1 MVDIDDLKDA
11 KKSGGKKK
19 KKKKK
24 SSSSSSSSKSGDD
37 PDVGSKDGT
46 FELGDDEILDPSDTS
61 MSQQSKDWAEEH
73 GELNYDRQ
81 GSESLQQFMKRQK
94 AEVEELHENIRKR
107 AKQNNESFEQFTLI
121 MHTLL
126 LNFAQN
132 RVGIAKTIENQF
144 GKSESEALRL
154 TNKICQKAGEE
165 KFMENM
171 VQDITKN
178 LLELE

>member
-1 MVDIDDLKDA
+1 MVDIDDLKNA
-11 KKSGGKKK
+11 KDGGSKKK
-19 KKKKK
+19 NKSSG
-24 SSSSSSSSKSGDD
+24 SSSSSSSSSSGDD
-37 PDVGSKDGT
+37 PDVGAKEGT
-46 FELGDDEILDPSDTS
+46 FTLGDDEVLDPSDTT

-73 GELNYDRQ
+73 GDLNYEKQ

-94 AEVEELHENIRKR
+94 EEVEELHANIRKR
-107 AKQNNESFEQFTLI
+107 ARQNDESFEQFTLI

-144 GKSESEALRL
+144 GKSEDEALRL

-165 KFMENM
+165 QFVENM
-171 VQDITKN
+171 IQDVTEN
-178 LLELE
+178 LLDL